1 MTRYNQLI
9 HSDLKLIKRD
19 PMLILSLLAPLLYT
33 ALVIWGIPFVVE
45 FVLDEFDTSIEEYV
59 PYFKFFLMPVAPML
73 FGMVYGFI
81 LLDERDGGVISY
93 LAITPL
99 GKSGYLAVRMI
110 MPVIYSFIFNV
121 FFIYISGL
129 DVYVNTIQAILLSLI
144 MAVEAPMMLLFLGAF
159 ASNKVEGI
167 AISKSFGIL
176 LIMLIPDFVFQGS
189 WLWIFSASP
198 IWWLQRAIFHSTHSW
213 WYCLGAVLM
222 HLFFIL
228 VLFRKFNKRF
238 D

>member
-1 MTRYNQLI
+1 MIRYHQLI
-9 HSDLKLIKRD
+9 RSDLKLIRRD

-33 ALVIWGIPFVVE
+33 AMVIWGIPFMVE
-45 FVLDEFDTSIEEYV
+45 FVSVEFNTNIEKYA
-59 PYFKFFLMPVAPML
+59 PFFKFFLMPVAPML

-110 MPVIYSFIFNV
+110 MPVLYSLIFNIS
-121 FFIYISGL
+121 FIYISGL
-129 DVYVNTIQAILLSLI
+129 DVYLNTFQAILLSLI
-144 MAVEAPMMLLFLGAF
+144 MATEAPMMLLFLGAF

-167 AISKSFGIL
+167 AISKSFGVL
-176 LIMLIPDFVFQGS
+176 LIMLIPDFVFQGT
-189 WLWIFSASP
+189 WLWVFSASP
-198 IWWLQRAIFHSTHSW
+198 IWWLQRAVFHPVHSW
-213 WYCLGAVLM
+213 GY
-222 HLFFIL
+222 LFGSAIVHFVFIL
-228 VLFRKFNKRF
+228 LLYRRFNRRF

>member
-1 MTRYNQLI
+1 
-9 HSDLKLIKRD
+9 
-19 PMLILSLLAPLLYT
+19 MLILSLLAPLLYT
-33 ALVIWGIPFVVE
+33 ALVVWGIPLVVE
-45 FVLDEFDTSIEEYV
+45 FVSTEFNTSIMEYV
-59 PYFKFFLMPVAPML
+59 PFFKFFLMPVAPML

-110 MPVIYSFIFNV
+110 MPVLYSLIFNI

-129 DVYVNTIQAILLSLI
+129 DFFLNTFQAILLSLI

-159 ASNKVEGI
+159 AGNKVEGI

-176 LIMLIPDFVFQGS
+176 LIMLIPDFVFQDA
-189 WLWIFSASP
+189 WLWIFSVSP
-198 IWWLQRAIFHSTHSW
+198 IWWLQRAVFHPVHSW
-213 WYCLGAVLM
+213 GYLLGAAILHFV
-222 HLFFIL
+222 FIL
-228 VLFRKFNKRF
+228 LLYRRFNRRF